1 MRQFIAL
8 TFNSSFKEELVHI
21 IDSLKEE
28 GIKGKY
34 YDPDNLHM
42 TLAFFGETNR
52 QDEIM
57 EIIQSIP
64 FPEITITTNRISHFK
79 KIYWVGVKENPELDA
94 YVNTLRN
101 TLKQHDIPFDEKP
114 FYPHI
119 TILRKAEEGDRT
131 LQEVSTK
138 DIKVELLQAHY
149 LEEGLKYLPYNEQYL
164 IEKINKIYQQKGHV
178 TIAIDGRCGSGKTTL
193 ANKLKAYF
201 DCHIFHMD
209 DFYLQEYQRN
219 QVVM

>member
-64 FPEITITTNRISHFK
+64 FPEITITT
-79 KIYWVGVKENPELDA
+79 
-94 YVNTLRN
+94 
-101 TLKQHDIPFDEKP
+101 
-114 FYPHI
+114 
-119 TILRKAEEGDRT
+119 
-131 LQEVSTK
+131 
-138 DIKVELLQAHY
+138 
-149 LEEGLKYLPYNEQYL
+149 
-164 IEKINKIYQQKGHV
+164 
-178 TIAIDGRCGSGKTTL
+178 
-193 ANKLKAYF
+193 
-201 DCHIFHMD
+201 
-209 DFYLQEYQRN
+209 
-219 QVVM
+219 

>member
-57 EIIQSIP
+57 EIIQSIS

-79 KIYWVGVKENPELDA
+79 KIYWVGIKDNPVLDE
-94 YVNTLRN
+94 YVNTLREV
-101 TLKQHDIPFDEKP
+101 LKAHDIPFDDKP

-119 TILRKAEEGDRT
+119 TILRKAEEGD
-131 LQEVSTK
+131 
-138 DIKVELLQAHY
+138 
-149 LEEGLKYLPYNEQYL
+149 
-164 IEKINKIYQQKGHV
+164 
-178 TIAIDGRCGSGKTTL
+178 
-193 ANKLKAYF
+193 
-201 DCHIFHMD
+201 
-209 DFYLQEYQRN
+209 
-219 QVVM
+219 

>member
-28 GIKGKY
+28 SIKGKY

-79 KIYWVGVKENPELDA
+79 KIYWVGIKDNPVLDE
-94 YVNTLRN
+94 YVNTLREV
-101 TLKQHDIPFDEKP
+101 LKAHDIPFDDKP

-149 LEEGLKYLPYNEQYL
+149 LEDGLKYLPYKEQDVLEAINE
-164 IEKINKIYQQKGHV
+164 IYKQKGHV

-193 ANKLKAYF
+193 AN
-201 DCHIFHMD
+201 
-209 DFYLQEYQRN
+209 
-219 QVVM
+219 